1 MKRSALILA
10 VLAQATLLA
19 LPVAAADA
27 PAPPARLNVLLVT
40 IDTLRADRVG
50 IYGNSPVS
58 TPAIDKLA
66 KRGTVF
72 TKAFAHAPLTLPSH
86 TSILTGM
93 TPLAHGVHDNIDFV
107 VSPDNVTLA
116 ERLKSQGYRTAAFV
130 SASPL
135 DSRFGLDQGFDVY
148 DDAFMAP
155 GTPKTSPAEEKA
167 ETTVGKALKWLGSA
181 GDGPWF
187 LWIHVY
193 DPHSDYAPPE
203 PYRSRYKA
211 NPYDGEVAYT
221 DFALGRLFRTLDE
234 KGTSGRTVI
243 ILTAD
248 HGEGLGD
255 HGERTHGFLTY
266 NSTLRVPLV
275 IAAPGFGSVRSAEPV
290 AHSDIVP
297 TVLDLLGLPA
307 PAGLQGR
314 SIRAALS
321 GKSLPARK
329 IYFECLSPYY
339 EMGWAPL
346 QGYIEG
352 DKKYVDSPL
361 PEVYDLASDLG
372 EKKNLAS
379 TAERNGRG
387 PALERLIADLTPASP
402 VDSRAKTGAELKE
415 KLESLGYLGST
426 GGSEKTAFTVD
437 DDPKTLLPLFNRI
450 MDAYNLKSQGRHSE
464 AVQELQRLIQGEKTL
479 DTAYVNLADLYL
491 GSKDRAKAL
500 EVLAAGWRR
509 FPSSY
514 DLLTSYVASLVA
526 AERWRDVV
534 RVVDEAPSLPQM
546 EHDGEVW
553 FCEGLALLK
562 LKDTARAAAAF
573 ERAVA
578 ADGEYLAALYNAAAA
593 HLSLFLETKDQE
605 QCAEAIPLF
614 LRVIALDPKNAGAH
628 ALLGRAYLESGQAD
642 RAIPMLET
650 ARNLK
655 PDLAS
660 VEYQLGQAFLAKRD
674 YERAQAHLLAYKERA
689 YPNLSP
695 AEKASLDSAIQECLA
710 ANH

>member
-1 MKRSALILA
+1 MKRTVSILA
-10 VLAQATLLA
+10 VLVWAALLA
-19 LPVAAADA
+19 LPVAAATA
-27 PAPPARLNVLLVT
+27 PAPKARLNVLLVT
-40 IDTLRADRVG
+40 VDTLRADRVG

-72 TKAFAHAPLTLPSH
+72 MRAFAHAPLTLPSH
-86 TSILTGM
+86 TSILTGL

-107 VSPDNVTLA
+107 VSPENVTLA
-116 ERLKSQGYRTAAFV
+116 ERLKAEGYRTAAFV

-148 DDAFMAP
+148 DDTFMAP
-155 GTPKTSPAEEKA
+155 GTPKTSPAEQKA
-167 ETTVGKALKWLGSA
+167 ETTVGKALKWLESA
-181 GDGPWF
+181 GDGPWL

-234 KGTSGRTVI
+234 KAMSGRTVI
-243 ILTAD
+243 VLTAD

-275 IAAPGFGSVRSAEPV
+275 IAAPGLGPARSAEPV
-290 AHSDIVP
+290 ALSDIVP
-297 TVLDLLGLPA
+297 TVLDLLGLPV

-314 SIRAALS
+314 SVRAALS
-321 GKSLPARK
+321 GESIPPRK

-339 EMGWAPL
+339 EMGWAPI

-352 DKKYVDSPL
+352 DKKYIDSPL

-372 EKKNLAS
+372 ERKNLAS
-379 TAERNGRG
+379 TAGRNGCG
-387 PALERLIADLTPASP
+387 PALERLIAELTPEAP

-415 KLESLGYLGST
+415 KLESLGYLGSA
-426 GGSEKTAFTVD
+426 GGSNKSVFTAD

-464 AVQELQRLIQGEKTL
+464 AVQELESLIREEKTL
-479 DTAYVNLADLYL
+479 DAAYVNLASLYL
-491 GSKDRAKAL
+491 DSKDRAKAL

-514 DLLTSYVASLVA
+514 DLLTSYVANLVA
-526 AERWRDVV
+526 AQRWRDVV
-534 RVVDEAPSLPQM
+534 EVVDEAPNLPQM

-553 FCEGLALLK
+553 FCEGLAFLK
-562 LKDTARAAAAF
+562 LRDTARAAAAF

-593 HLSLFLETKDQE
+593 HLSLFLRTKDQE
-605 QCAEAIPLF
+605 QGAEAIPLF
-614 LRVIALDPKNAGAH
+614 LRVIALDPKNAEAH
-628 ALLGRAYLESGQAD
+628 ALLGRAYLESGQTD
-642 RAIPMLET
+642 QAITMLET
-650 ARNLK
+650 ARNIK
-655 PDLAS
+655 PDLVS

-674 YERAQAHLLAYKERA
+674 YERAYAHLLAYKERA
-689 YPNLSP
+689 YQDLSP
-695 AEKASLDSAIQECLA
+695 GERASLDSAIQECLA

>member
-1 MKRSALILA
+1 MKKPASIPAFLILA
-10 VLAQATLLA
+10 ALLA
-19 LPVAAADA
+19 LPVEAAAA
-27 PAPPARLNVLLVT
+27 PQARLNVLLVT
-40 IDTLRADRVG
+40 VDTLRADRVG

-72 TKAFAHAPLTLPSH
+72 TRAFAHAPLTLPSH
-86 TSILTGM
+86 ASILTGT
-93 TPLAHGVHDNIDFV
+93 TPLAHGVHDNIDFM
-107 VSPDNVTLA
+107 VSPENVTLA
-116 ERLKSQGYRTAAFV
+116 ERLKAQGYRTAAFV

-148 DDAFMAP
+148 DDTFMAP
-155 GTPKTSPAEEKA
+155 GTPKTSPAEQKA
-167 ETTVGKALKWLGSA
+167 ETTVAKALKWLETA

-211 NPYDGEVAYT
+211 DPYDGEVAYT

-234 KGTSGRTVI
+234 KGTSARTVVV
-243 ILTAD
+243 LTAD

-266 NSTLRVPLV
+266 NPTLRVPLV
-275 IAAPGFGSVRSAEPV
+275 IAAPGFGPARSADPV
-290 AHSDIVP
+290 GHSDIVP
-297 TVLDLLGLPA
+297 TVLDLLDLSA

-314 SIRAALS
+314 SVRAALS
-321 GKSLPARK
+321 GKSLQARK
-329 IYFECLSPYY
+329 IYFECLSPFY

-352 DKKYVDSPL
+352 DRKYVDSPL
-361 PEVYDLASDLG
+361 PEVYDLASDSG
-372 EKKNLAS
+372 EKRNLAS
-379 TAERNGRG
+379 TAFRTGCG
-387 PALERLIADLTPASP
+387 PALEHLIAGLTPAAP
-402 VDSRAKTGAELKE
+402 VESRTKTGAELKE
-415 KLESLGYLGST
+415 KLESLGYLSSA
-426 GGSEKTAFTVD
+426 GGNKKTTFTVD

-450 MDAYNLKSQGRHSE
+450 MDAYNLKSRGRHSE
-464 AVQELQRLIQGEKTL
+464 AVRELQSLIQEQRTL
-479 DTAYVNLADLYL
+479 DAAYVNLAGLYL
-491 GSKDRAKAL
+491 DSKDRVKAL

-514 DLLTSYVASLVA
+514 DLLTSYVANLVA

-534 RVVDEAPSLPQM
+534 RVVDEAPGLPQM

-553 FCEGLALLK
+553 FCEGLAFLK
-562 LKDTARAAAAF
+562 LKDTRRAAASF
-573 ERAVA
+573 ERAVS

-593 HLSLFLETKDQE
+593 HLSLFLETKDQGE
-605 QCAEAIPLF
+605 CAEAIPLF
-614 LRVIALDPKNAGAH
+614 LRVLALDPNNAGAH
-628 ALLGRAYLESGQAD
+628 ALLGRAYLESGQTD
-642 RAIPMLET
+642 RAVTALET
-650 ARNLK
+650 ARSLK

-689 YPNLSP
+689 YQSLSP
-695 AEKASLDSAIQECLA
+695 TEKASLDAAIQECLA